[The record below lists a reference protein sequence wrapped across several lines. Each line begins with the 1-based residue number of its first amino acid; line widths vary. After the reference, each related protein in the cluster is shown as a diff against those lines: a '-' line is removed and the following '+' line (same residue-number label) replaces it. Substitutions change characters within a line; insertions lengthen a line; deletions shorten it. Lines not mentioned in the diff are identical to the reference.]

1 MSEQKLR
8 QQKMESQTVQTT
20 GHAWDGDLQEYNN
33 PLPVWWVYT
42 FYATVVF
49 ALVYWTLY
57 PSWPLGKGWI
67 GGVSQITYVN
77 SEGETKTHSW
87 NTRAL
92 LMADMN
98 KAALAQ
104 KPYFDKIEAMSY
116 EQIASDPEMN
126 GFILSAGKVLF
137 ADNCAACHQAGGQG
151 VIGFFP
157 NLTDDDWLYGGSFEK
172 IHETLM
178 DGRRGYMPAFNEV
191 LNGGQIDQLAHYVAS
206 RSGIEHDAGK
216 AAAGDVLFRSE
227 TAACYYC
234 HTSEATGRQDM
245 GAPNLTDKVWLWADV
260 PGADTGEGKVAAIRS
275 VIAGG
280 LNKGVMPAW
289 AGRLSPEQIKV
300 LTVYVHELGGGQ

>member
-1 MSEQKLR
+1 MSEQKL
-8 QQKMESQTVQTT
+8 QSQTVQTT

-33 PLPVWWVYT
+33 PLPAWWVYT

-49 ALVYWTLY
+49 ALVYWTIY
-57 PSWPLGKGWI
+57 PSWPFGKGWI

-92 LMADMN
+92 LMEDLN
-98 KAALAQ
+98 QAAAAQ
-104 KPYFDKIEAMSY
+104 KPYFDKIQAMSY
-116 EQIASDPEMN
+116 EQIAKDPEMN
-126 GFILSAGKVLF
+126 GFILSAGKALF
-137 ADNCAACHQAGGQG
+137 SDNCAPCHQAGGQG
-151 VIGFFP
+151 VVSFFP
-157 NLTDDDWLYGGSFEK
+157 NLTDDDWLYGGSYDT

-178 DGRRGYMPAFNEV
+178 GGRRGYMPAFGEV
-191 LNGGQIDQLAHYVAS
+191 LDGEQVDQLANYVAS
-206 RSGIEHDAGK
+206 LSGIEHDAGK
-216 AAAGDVLFRSE
+216 AAAGNVLFHSD

-234 HTSEATGRQDM
+234 HTSEATGRKDM
-245 GAPNLTDKVWLWADV
+245 GAPNLTDNIWLWADV
-260 PGADTGEGKVAAIRS
+260 PAATAGEGKVAAIRG

-289 AGRLSPEQIKV
+289 SGRLSPEQIKV

>member
-1 MSEQKLR
+1 MSEQKL
-8 QQKMESQTVQTT
+8 QSQTVQTT

-33 PLPVWWVYT
+33 PLPAWWVYT

-49 ALVYWTLY
+49 ALVYWTIY
-57 PSWPLGKGWI
+57 PSWPFGKGWI

-92 LMADMN
+92 LMEDMN
-98 KAALAQ
+98 QAAAAQ
-104 KPYFDKIEAMSY
+104 KPYFDKVSAMPY
-116 EQIASDPEMN
+116 EQIAKDPEMN
-126 GFILSAGKVLF
+126 GFILSAGKALF
-137 ADNCAACHQAGGQG
+137 ADNCAPCHQAGGQG

-157 NLTDDDWLYGGSFEK
+157 NLTDDDWLYGGSYDT

-178 DGRRGYMPAFNEV
+178 DGRRGYMPPFGEV
-191 LNGGQIDQLAHYVAS
+191 LDGEQVDQLANYVAS
-206 RSGIEHDAGK
+206 LSGIEHDAGK
-216 AAAGDVLFRSE
+216 AAAGNVLFHSD

-234 HTSEATGRQDM
+234 HTSEATGRKDM
-245 GAPNLTDKVWLWADV
+245 GAPNLTDNIWLWADV
-260 PGADTGEGKVAAIRS
+260 PAATAGEGKIAAIRG
-275 VIAGG
+275 VIASG

-289 AGRLSPEQIKV
+289 SGRLSPEQIKV